1 MVIFSRD
8 CRIKGAKKLDF
19 QKMGAAHCFFFFEA
33 PIFIFFISWALRP
46 LCAHQFFFFEV
57 PITLK
62 KNHGQFAPRF
72 LCIFL
77 YIRKLFRRSDFFEKK
92 NWNKKLNWGS
102 APIKRPLFFF
112 YFSAHY
118 LRKKIMGVRPSCAH
132 EFFFF
137 RP

>member
-1 MVIFSRD
+1 M
-8 CRIKGAKKLDF
+8 GAKKLDF
-19 QKMGAAHCFFFFEA
+19 QKMGAAHCFFFLKRPFLFFLFHGRCAHCA
-33 PIFIFFISWALRP
+33 PIS
-46 LCAHQFFFFEV
+46 FFFEV

-62 KNHGQFAPRF
+62 KNHGQFSPRF

-77 YIRKLFRRSDFFEKK
+77 YIRKLFHWLDFFEKK
-92 NWNKKLNWGS
+92 NCNKKLNWGS

-132 EFFFF
+132 EFFFSVHDPTIPTF
-137 RP
+137 EG